1 MPGKDFRRVAS
12 LSDLPPGEMAG
23 VEVDDESVLVANID
37 GKVCAISNICSHAEA
52 LLSDG
57 YLDDNLIECPLHGAV
72 FDVTDGSVQE
82 GPASVDVECYS
93 VSVDG
98 DDIYV
103 GPVEN

>member
-1 MPGKDFRRVAS
+1 MPGQDFRRVAS
-12 LSDLPPGEMAG
+12 LSELPPGEMTG
-23 VEVDDESVLVANID
+23 VELDNEPVMIANID

-52 LLSDG
+52 MLSDG

-82 GPASVDVECYS
+82 GPASVDVECYP
-93 VSVDG
+93 VAVEG

-103 GPVEN
+103 GPIEG